1 MMIIMDDFDE
11 DNNDDTT
18 ADKDNDGNAQQAKID
33 YITMAWQLLLLLFVL
48 QLQVIQVLIMMR

>member
-1 MMIIMDDFDE
+1 MDDFDE